1 MSYLFGRIDNVLTY
15 LRVFKLQQFMKF
27 KRSFRETAILN
38 TGLRFE
44 GKMNFIDVLVK
55 LEAEEVAEN
64 LCEDNRNTTVIL
76 QNN

>member
-1 MSYLFGRIDNVLTY
+1 
-15 LRVFKLQQFMKF
+15 MKF

-44 GKMNFIDVLVK
+44 GKMNLIDVLVK